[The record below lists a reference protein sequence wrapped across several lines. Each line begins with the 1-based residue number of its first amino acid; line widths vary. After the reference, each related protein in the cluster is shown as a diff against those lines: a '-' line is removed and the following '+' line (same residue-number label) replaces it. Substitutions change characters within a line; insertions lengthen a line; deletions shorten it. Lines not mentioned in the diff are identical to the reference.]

1 MVGPHRG
8 LPHAVPEPPP
18 RPTTTIPGRQ
28 SGLLLHA
35 VTGGKLHT
43 AAPPTTMTGRHSRL
57 THAVSGLLHA
67 LRGIPHAVGG
77 ILHAVS
83 GPILHAL
90 RGIPHA
96 VRGILHALRGIPH
109 AVSGPILHALRGIP
123 HAVSGPILHAL
134 RGIPHAVSGPIL
146 HALRGIP
153 HAVSGLMVLHALRGI
168 PHAVSGPILHALRGI
183 PHAVS
188 GLMVLHALRGIP
200 HAVSGPIL
208 HALRGIPHAVSGP
221 ILHAL
226 RGIPHA
232 VRGIPHAVR
241 GIPHAVSGILHA
253 VSGILHALRGIPHA
267 VSGPMILHALRGKP
281 HAVPGG
287 ILHAVPPMSPPPT
300 TMPGQHSHKLGNNSG
315 AHRLTT
321 SRLIRL
327 VSARLV
333 PSASF
338 AESDKVFIVQYSKH
352 LSAAWTPNGY
362 TTDAVYPTT
371 TTQQYPTTYAQ
382 QYHTTANTT
391 TAAQQNHTT
400 ANITNAAQQNNTTA
414 NTTTAAQQNH
424 TTANTT
430 TAAQQNHTTA
440 NTTTAAQQNHT
451 TANTTTAAQQNHTTA
466 NTTAAQQYHTT
477 ANTTT
482 AAQQN
487 HTAANTTTDA
497 QQNHTTANTTTAAQQ
512 NHTTANTTTAAQQ
525 NHTTANTTTAAQ
537 QNHTTANTTTAAQQ
551 NHTTANTTAA
561 QQNHTT
567 ANTTNAA
574 QQNHTT
580 ANTTTAAQQNHT
592 TANTTTAAQHN
603 HTTANTTTAAQQNHT
618 TANTTTAAQQNHTTA
633 NTTAAQ
639 QNHTTANTTTAAQ
652 QNHTTANTTT
662 AAQQNHT
669 TANTTTAAQQNHTT
683 ANTTTAAQ
691 QNHTTANTT
700 TAVQQN
706 HTTANQYPTTAAQ
719 QHHTTANQ
727 YQTTAA
733 QQYQTTDAQQYPT
746 TAAQQYPTTAGQ
758 QYHTTANQYPT
769 TAAQQYQTTAAQ
781 QYPTTAGQ
789 QYPTTDAQQYPTTSA
804 FDECVCEE
812 TTTVTTTVSTTPP
825 EVDGCSAT
833 LNPCVHNATCTDIP
847 GPGITDANCTCGA
860 GLEGD
865 GRRDGTGCTGVGH
878 IDGCVNSDSFCA
890 FYATCVDHPAPQ
902 TGATCRCD
910 EGHDGDG
917 RIHGTGCIV
926 ADDNLYPFG
935 PSHGDREYA
944 DGTWYW
950 SRCVYVYIS
959 PDGFPYFNR
968 RHHRLY
974 VCDNGVIQFDR
985 SYRNSWPT
993 KFGSAWYMRS
1003 RAMIAPFWAYSD
1015 PSSFSR
1021 FDEETLKSHIYYQV
1035 YKEGDGKIDTSAILS
1050 RASLD
1055 ARNTPNTNVPSD
1067 FQATWVLVVTWIR
1080 LPPNVGCGSYYTR
1093 WWYSYYYYCNR
1104 DLTSLEVNSFQ
1115 AILITDGIYSF
1126 AKFVYPKNGIKWV
1139 YPDVQWRYYHYY
1151 SNLRGLPVA
1160 GYGAGDSYFYNYYY
1174 YYWSWGYREHF
1185 YNVPKSGT
1193 LNMRN
1198 IDEVPGNTG
1207 ETGVSI
1213 YRLENSDGSIPPT
1226 IYCRRWYYSTTPAW
1240 NHWGYHRLTP
1250 CPCSRQQARRDDR
1263 YYYTGNNCWTTLST
1277 RFGLRQKCCYTP
1289 VRWYYVRRWYYS
1301 WWSGRYVSYY
1311 SWFRT
1316 GGFLIRWGRDAG
1328 HVIVNWNDDH
1338 IAQRK
1343 CCQESYSNCHLFR
1356 YRRPTNRCWGYRPPW
1371 RRWFWGDPHIITL
1384 DGKGY
1389 TFNGLGEYL
1398 LFHVDDGNY
1407 TAQVQAR
1414 TNKAPGS
1421 DKATVFTA
1429 VVVSENNGLGIQ
1441 LNINNQSEAGMDL
1454 YVNGTLQD
1462 ILVYD
1467 NTTSNH
1473 TLLEDVLFSR
1483 PTTNSF
1489 KIQLSSGISLT
1500 TTSEKNMLAVVV
1512 SAPDEYMNSTQ
1523 GLLGYWDG
1531 DETNDFTAFNGSV
1544 LHVNSSESDIFKYFG
1559 QSFQLTEEDGR
1570 LKTRFH
1576 YLEGESLESMRDTSF
1591 SPGFTDAVTFDDPVL
1606 EAQARQAQCYLAICG
1621 DDQNCLF
1628 DISQTGDPSVGETTK
1643 TQSDTLTEEN
1653 NQLANFPPE
1662 VDGPDEINAT
1672 MGEIVDIRIN
1682 ASDANGDDIT
1692 FDLDEGVPEFVS
1704 MDADGDSANITW
1716 NVTSGEQFDLKVILT
1731 DTNNGSTQ
1739 YWPTVRVCACYNG
1752 GTCVDSDED
1761 DDTSSDNSTETRFIL
1776 QGCTCDEGYTG
1787 VQCES
1792 DIDACE
1798 ENSQP
1803 CYEGVRC
1810 RDYPAPANIS
1820 GYECGPCPTGFT
1832 GDGET
1837 CKDINECN
1845 TTDSDVQTCA
1855 QICVNYPGSF
1865 ACDCQAGY
1873 QLNSDGLDCD
1883 DVNECEPAHD
1893 CGHQCHN
1900 DIGSYHCSCNSG
1912 FELATD
1918 NKTCLPISQCTAE
1931 REAECDAVNG
1941 GCYAEG
1947 GKQTCY
1953 CNKGY
1958 TLNGDDCEDVD
1969 ECSSG
1974 ENRCNQ
1980 ECVNTI
1986 GGYNCSCEDGY
1997 RTDDSD
2003 PYTCQDI
2010 DECFEDDYNCTDTQ
2024 LCVNRPGDY
2033 ACACLPGLVEVD
2045 GDCTDLPDDE
2055 KPVTASNRVPTSN
2068 EKRGAVVFT
2077 AEMSVNQYT
2086 VSRDLTFSKAVAT
2099 AATSHCSSHAAE
2111 CGLRTDSSRKRRQT
2125 VDVEFTELNVLRLPN
2140 YPVELSSSSL
2150 QLALYVLLPDSL
2162 RADNTTMVI
2171 PGQELITIIENSIQ
2185 DLSTALGG
2193 VSITDL
2199 YLLILPTTPL
2209 PTTTVRATAAQ
2220 GDNTAAIAGGIVA
2233 GLVILAAI
2241 VVAIVVLKKKKARM
2255 TKVSD
2260 SQTLELAYAPSSSS
2274 RKTGEEEAPGE
2285 EEALSKIQSP
2295 F

>member
-1 MVGPHRG
+1 MTLRTEGRCKTETLTRKRYQTAAQSVRQTVSPGHGSMCNMSAGRAAVWRAVTLLMVFLGPGTVHG
-8 LPHAVPEPPP
+8 WTTQW
-18 RPTTTIPGRQ
+18 PTTRRPRATATTDNNTWVTQWSTTARRHWWETTHSRATNNNDWTTQSPNTRRQ
-28 SGLLLHA
+28 WATTRSPWDTTRRQWDDDTTRSPWDTTRRQWATTRSPWDTTRRQWADDTTRSPWDTTRRQWADDTTRSPWDTTRRRWDTTRRQWADDTTRSPWDSTTRRRWDTTRRQWADTTRSPWDTTRRQWADTTRSPWDTTRRQWADTTRSPWDTTRRQWADDTTRSPWETTRRPWWDTTRRPSYVATTDNYAWTTRTQAGQQQWSTQADYITTDSPCVCPSGA
-35 VTGGKLHT
+35 VGKL
-43 AAPPTTMTGRHSRL
+43 RRKRQL
-57 THAVSGLLHA
+57 
-67 LRGIPHAVGG
+67 
-77 ILHAVS
+77 
-83 GPILHAL
+83 
-90 RGIPHA
+90 
-96 VRGILHALRGIPH
+96 
-109 AVSGPILHALRGIP
+109 
-123 HAVSGPILHAL
+123 
-134 RGIPHAVSGPIL
+134 
-146 HALRGIP
+146 
-153 HAVSGLMVLHALRGI
+153 
-168 PHAVSGPILHALRGI
+168 
-183 PHAVS
+183 
-188 GLMVLHALRGIP
+188 
-200 HAVSGPIL
+200 
-208 HALRGIPHAVSGP
+208 
-221 ILHAL
+221 
-226 RGIPHA
+226 
-232 VRGIPHAVR
+232 
-241 GIPHAVSGILHA
+241 
-253 VSGILHALRGIPHA
+253 
-267 VSGPMILHALRGKP
+267 
-281 HAVPGG
+281 
-287 ILHAVPPMSPPPT
+287 
-300 TMPGQHSHKLGNNSG
+300 
-315 AHRLTT
+315 
-321 SRLIRL
+321 
-327 VSARLV
+327 
-333 PSASF
+333 
-338 AESDKVFIVQYSKH
+338 E
-352 LSAAWTPNGY
+352 AWTDDGY
-362 TTDAVYPTT
+362 TTEAAYATTDEQGYATADAQQYATTDAQQYATDDAQEYTTADAQEYTT
-371 TTQQYPTTYAQ
+371 TDAQQYGTDDAQEYTTADAQEYTTADAQEHTTADAQQYGTDDAQEYTTADAQEYTTTDAQQYGTDDAQEYTTADAQ
-382 QYHTTANTT
+382 QYHTTADAQQYARTDAQQST
-391 TAAQQNHTT
+391 TADAQEYTTADAQQYATTNVQQYPTT
-400 ANITNAAQQNNTTA
+400 ANQYP
-414 NTTTAAQQNH
+414 
-424 TTANTT
+424 
-430 TAAQQNHTTA
+430 
-440 NTTTAAQQNHT
+440 
-451 TANTTTAAQQNHTTA
+451 
-466 NTTAAQQYHTT
+466 TTAAQQYHTT
-477 ANTTT
+477 ANPYP
-482 AAQQN
+482 
-487 HTAANTTTDA
+487 TTDA
-497 QQNHTTANTTTAAQQ
+497 QQY
-512 NHTTANTTTAAQQ
+512 
-525 NHTTANTTTAAQ
+525 
-537 QNHTTANTTTAAQQ
+537 
-551 NHTTANTTAA
+551 
-561 QQNHTT
+561 
-567 ANTTNAA
+567 
-574 QQNHTT
+574 
-580 ANTTTAAQQNHT
+580 
-592 TANTTTAAQHN
+592 
-603 HTTANTTTAAQQNHT
+603 
-618 TANTTTAAQQNHTTA
+618 
-633 NTTAAQ
+633 
-639 QNHTTANTTTAAQ
+639 
-652 QNHTTANTTT
+652 
-662 AAQQNHT
+662 
-669 TANTTTAAQQNHTT
+669 
-683 ANTTTAAQ
+683 
-691 QNHTTANTT
+691 
-700 TAVQQN
+700 

-727 YQTTAA
+727 YPTRTA
-733 QQYQTTDAQQYPT
+733 
-746 TAAQQYPTTAGQ
+746 
-758 QYHTTANQYPT
+758 
-769 TAAQQYQTTAAQ
+769 
-781 QYPTTAGQ
+781 Q
-789 QYPTTDAQQYPTTSA
+789 QYPTTDAQQYPTTANQYPTTGAQHYPTSS

-825 EVDGCSAT
+825 EVDGCSET
-833 LNPCVHNATCTDIP
+833 LNPCVHNATCADIP

-865 GRRDGTGCTGVGH
+865 GRRDGTGCTD
-878 IDGCVNSDSFCA
+878 IDGCVNSGSFCA

-1035 YKEGDGKIDTSAILS
+1035 YKEGDGKIDTSTILT

-1093 WWYSYYYYCNR
+1093 WWYSYYYCNR

-1240 NHWGYHRLTP
+1240 HNWGYHRLTP

-1263 YYYTGNNCWTTLST
+1263 YYYSGNDCWTSLST

-1289 VRWYYVRRWYYS
+1289 VRWYYIRRWYYS

-1316 GGFLIRWGRDAG
+1316 GGFLIRWGRNAG

-1454 YVNGTLQD
+1454 YINGTLQD

-1559 QSFQLTEEDGR
+1559 QSFDGGRRQVEDQVP
-1570 LKTRFH
+1570 

-1606 EAQARQAQCYLAICG
+1606 EAEARAICG

-1662 VDGPDEINAT
+1662 VDGPDEVNAT
-1672 MGEIVDIRIN
+1672 MGEVVNIRIN

-1752 GTCVDSDED
+1752 GTCVDSDDD

-1837 CKDINECN
+1837 CEDINECN

-1873 QLNSDGLDCD
+1873 QLNSDGLNCD

-1918 NKTCLPISQCTAE
+1918 NKTCSPISQCTAE

-1941 GCYAEG
+1941 GCYAEWG
-1947 GKQTCY
+1947 TQTCY

-2055 KPVTASNRVPTSN
+2055 KPVMASNRVPTSD
-2068 EKRGAVVFT
+2068 EKKGAVVFT
-2077 AEMSVNQYT
+2077 ADMAVSQYT
-2086 VSRDLTFSKAVAT
+2086 VSRDLAFSKAVAI

-2111 CGLRTDSSRKRRQT
+2111 CGLRTDSSRRRRET

-2140 YPVELSSSSL
+2140 YPVELSSSSI

-2233 GLVILAAI
+2233 GLVILAVI
-2241 VVAIVVLKKKKARM
+2241 VVVIVVLKKKKARM

-2285 EEALSKIQSP
+2285 EEALTKIQSP

>member
-1 MVGPHRG
+1 
-8 LPHAVPEPPP
+8 
-18 RPTTTIPGRQ
+18 
-28 SGLLLHA
+28 
-35 VTGGKLHT
+35 
-43 AAPPTTMTGRHSRL
+43 
-57 THAVSGLLHA
+57 
-67 LRGIPHAVGG
+67 
-77 ILHAVS
+77 
-83 GPILHAL
+83 
-90 RGIPHA
+90 
-96 VRGILHALRGIPH
+96 
-109 AVSGPILHALRGIP
+109 
-123 HAVSGPILHAL
+123 
-134 RGIPHAVSGPIL
+134 
-146 HALRGIP
+146 
-153 HAVSGLMVLHALRGI
+153 
-168 PHAVSGPILHALRGI
+168 
-183 PHAVS
+183 
-188 GLMVLHALRGIP
+188 
-200 HAVSGPIL
+200 
-208 HALRGIPHAVSGP
+208 
-221 ILHAL
+221 
-226 RGIPHA
+226 
-232 VRGIPHAVR
+232 
-241 GIPHAVSGILHA
+241 
-253 VSGILHALRGIPHA
+253 
-267 VSGPMILHALRGKP
+267 
-281 HAVPGG
+281 
-287 ILHAVPPMSPPPT
+287 
-300 TMPGQHSHKLGNNSG
+300 
-315 AHRLTT
+315 
-321 SRLIRL
+321 
-327 VSARLV
+327 
-333 PSASF
+333 
-338 AESDKVFIVQYSKH
+338 
-352 LSAAWTPNGY
+352 
-362 TTDAVYPTT
+362 
-371 TTQQYPTTYAQ
+371 
-382 QYHTTANTT
+382 
-391 TAAQQNHTT
+391 
-400 ANITNAAQQNNTTA
+400 
-414 NTTTAAQQNH
+414 
-424 TTANTT
+424 
-430 TAAQQNHTTA
+430 
-440 NTTTAAQQNHT
+440 
-451 TANTTTAAQQNHTTA
+451 
-466 NTTAAQQYHTT
+466 
-477 ANTTT
+477 
-482 AAQQN
+482 
-487 HTAANTTTDA
+487 
-497 QQNHTTANTTTAAQQ
+497 
-512 NHTTANTTTAAQQ
+512 
-525 NHTTANTTTAAQ
+525 
-537 QNHTTANTTTAAQQ
+537 
-551 NHTTANTTAA
+551 
-561 QQNHTT
+561 
-567 ANTTNAA
+567 
-574 QQNHTT
+574 
-580 ANTTTAAQQNHT
+580 
-592 TANTTTAAQHN
+592 
-603 HTTANTTTAAQQNHT
+603 
-618 TANTTTAAQQNHTTA
+618 
-633 NTTAAQ
+633 
-639 QNHTTANTTTAAQ
+639 
-652 QNHTTANTTT
+652 
-662 AAQQNHT
+662 
-669 TANTTTAAQQNHTT
+669 
-683 ANTTTAAQ
+683 
-691 QNHTTANTT
+691 
-700 TAVQQN
+700 
-706 HTTANQYPTTAAQ
+706 
-719 QHHTTANQ
+719 
-727 YQTTAA
+727 
-733 QQYQTTDAQQYPT
+733 
-746 TAAQQYPTTAGQ
+746 
-758 QYHTTANQYPT
+758 
-769 TAAQQYQTTAAQ
+769 
-781 QYPTTAGQ
+781 
-789 QYPTTDAQQYPTTSA
+789 
-804 FDECVCEE
+804 
-812 TTTVTTTVSTTPP
+812 
-825 EVDGCSAT
+825 
-833 LNPCVHNATCTDIP
+833 
-847 GPGITDANCTCGA
+847 
-860 GLEGD
+860 
-865 GRRDGTGCTGVGH
+865 
-878 IDGCVNSDSFCA
+878 
-890 FYATCVDHPAPQ
+890 
-902 TGATCRCD
+902 
-910 EGHDGDG
+910 
-917 RIHGTGCIV
+917 
-926 ADDNLYPFG
+926 
-935 PSHGDREYA
+935 
-944 DGTWYW
+944 
-950 SRCVYVYIS
+950 
-959 PDGFPYFNR
+959 
-968 RHHRLY
+968 
-974 VCDNGVIQFDR
+974 
-985 SYRNSWPT
+985 
-993 KFGSAWYMRS
+993 MRS
-1003 RAMIAPFWAYSD
+1003 RAMITPFWAYSD

-1035 YKEGDGKIDTSAILS
+1035 YKEGDGKSDTSAILS

-1139 YPDVQWRYYHYY
+1139 YPDVQWKYYHYY
-1151 SNLRGLPVA
+1151 SSLRGLPVA

-1240 NHWGYHRLTP
+1240 NNWGYHRLTP

-1328 HVIVNWNDDH
+1328 HVIVDWNDDH

-1454 YVNGTLQD
+1454 YINGTLQD

-1489 KIQLSSGISLT
+1489 KIQLSSGVSLT

-1576 YLEGESLESMRDTSF
+1576 YLEGESLESLRDTSF
-1591 SPGFTDAVTFDDPVL
+1591 SPGFTDAVTFDDPEL
-1606 EAQARQAQCYLAICG
+1606 EAQARAICG

-1662 VDGPDEINAT
+1662 VDGPDEVNAT

-1752 GTCVDSDED
+1752 GTCVDSDDD

-1837 CKDINECN
+1837 CEDINECN

-1873 QLNSDGLDCD
+1873 QLNSDGLNCD

-1918 NKTCLPISQCTAE
+1918 NKTCSPMSQCTAE
-1931 REAECDAVNG
+1931 REVECDAVNG

-1947 GKQTCY
+1947 GTQTCY

-2055 KPVTASNRVPTSN
+2055 KPVTASNRVPTN
-2068 EKRGAVVFT
+2068 EEKRGAVVFT
-2077 AEMSVNQYT
+2077 AEMSVSQYT
-2086 VSRDLTFSKAVAT
+2086 VSRDLAFSKAVAA
-2099 AATSHCSSHAAE
+2099 AATSHCYSHAAE
-2111 CGLRTDSSRKRRQT
+2111 CGLRTDSSRQRRET

-2140 YPVELSSSSL
+2140 YPVELSSSSI

-2220 GDNTAAIAGGIVA
+2220 GNNTAAIAGGIVA
-2233 GLVILAAI
+2233 GLVILAVI
-2241 VVAIVVLKKKKARM
+2241 VVVIVVLKKKKARM

-2285 EEALSKIQSP
+2285 EEALTKIQSP